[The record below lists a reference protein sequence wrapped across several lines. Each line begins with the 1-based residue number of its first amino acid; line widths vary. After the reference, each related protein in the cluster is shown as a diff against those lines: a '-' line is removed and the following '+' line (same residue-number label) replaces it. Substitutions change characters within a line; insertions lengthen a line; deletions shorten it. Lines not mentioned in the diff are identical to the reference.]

1 MSQQGVQIT
10 GMCNG
15 TTSYTNK
22 NNQENHQLLMV
33 IPGSQGVLQISLPGK
48 PAPEQYQIGKT
59 ITVNA
64 IPNFFNGRLS
74 GLSLG

>member
-1 MSQQGVQIT
+1 MSQPAMQIT

-22 NNQENHQLLMV
+22 NNQENHQLLIV
-33 IPGSQGVLQISLPGK
+33 IPGSQGVLQISLPSKPSPDRFQVGK
-48 PAPEQYQIGKT
+48 N

-64 IPNFFNGRLS
+64 IPNFYNGRLS
-74 GLSLG
+74 GLSLA